1 MEISPKVN
9 DMIFNQVKSGEQII
23 VSRAMEKLNE
33 IKEDY
38 RSVDLSNGTD
48 YSGNHD
54 KIYGMKVIV
63 SQIGLFLGLTLPF
76 LYFDGQISRY
86 SKWLLYL
93 DICLVIFLALNLYI
107 IHVSRLVSIT
117 TATKMPLVYNKNLSS
132 TDEYR
137 LKMII
142 ENPKIQSQHDA
153 FHNVINW
160 IIGIPLL
167 KLPTEI
173 VERDLVTS
181 YNKISYLGDFNS
193 LFELEKAQAVL
204 LKTFKDKL

>member
-1 MEISPKVN
+1 MEISTKVN
-9 DMIFNQVKSGEQII
+9 DMIFNQVKSDEQII
-23 VSRAMEKLNE
+23 VARAMEKLNE
-33 IKEDY
+33 IKRDY
-38 RSVDLSNGTD
+38 NSGNGDNSYIHIKVPISFLTVLISFITALLYFTKQISIYFACVDLC
-48 YSGNHD
+48 
-54 KIYGMKVIV
+54 IVIIAMLV
-63 SQIGLFLGLTLPF
+63 VYILTTF
-76 LYFDGQISRY
+76 EWFRA
-86 SKWLLYL
+86 
-93 DICLVIFLALNLYI
+93 V
-107 IHVSRLVSIT
+107 T
-117 TATKMPLVYNKNLSS
+117 TTKMPLVYNKNLSS